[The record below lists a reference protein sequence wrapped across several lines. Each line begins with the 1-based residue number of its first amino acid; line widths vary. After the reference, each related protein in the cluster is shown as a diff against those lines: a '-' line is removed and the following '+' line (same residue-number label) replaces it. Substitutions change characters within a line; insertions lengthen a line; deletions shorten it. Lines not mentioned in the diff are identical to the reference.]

1 MKRAILTRHD
11 APCCEHDGVR
21 TFPAEAEAWR
31 GRGAMGG
38 CGSKPEAARAKPSC
52 SSAAPASTSAGA
64 RVASGIGPIARAAPL
79 SALFIKLLT
88 EPVPASGAFMD
99 AIRPIAAR
107 LATSANT
114 DS

>member
-1 MKRAILTRHD
+1 M
-11 APCCEHDGVR
+11 
-21 TFPAEAEAWR
+21 
-31 GRGAMGG
+31 
-38 CGSKPEAARAKPSC
+38 
-52 SSAAPASTSAGA
+52 SSAAGA

>member
-1 MKRAILTRHD
+1 M
-11 APCCEHDGVR
+11 
-21 TFPAEAEAWR
+21 
-31 GRGAMGG
+31 
-38 CGSKPEAARAKPSC
+38 
-52 SSAAPASTSAGA
+52 SSAAGA

-114 DS
+114 DSRDRAGPGYRHH